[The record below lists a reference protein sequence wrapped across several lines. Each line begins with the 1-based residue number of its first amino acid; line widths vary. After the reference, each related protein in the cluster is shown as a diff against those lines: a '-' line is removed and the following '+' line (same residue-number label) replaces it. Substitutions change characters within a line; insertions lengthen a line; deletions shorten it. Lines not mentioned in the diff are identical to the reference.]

1 MSHLL
6 WKYYY
11 NEDVDKFRHLLTHG
25 GQNTQ
30 PLAKSYGGLG
40 NAQSFGSVTGS
51 PGGFATSPRNFTKNR
66 KASGQHGNSS
76 GAKGP
81 SLALGKAEVNSRDHA
96 GLTLLHRAA
105 SSSSNN
111 STSFALA
118 LLEHP
123 AIDVYAQD
131 TENGW
136 TALHRA
142 LYFGNITLARA
153 IIEKDSNDLKSQVG
167 SALQRGAASVI
178 KVKDHEGNSPFD
190 VYNATIARRS
200 LTYGSEHGESDIESE
215 DAEPMAAGST
225 LEGSPSTLDGDEVF
239 AWGSSR
245 NHGLGFRDQDDR
257 QHPEKI
263 ILKRPDHLLFRF
275 YREYLEFVEGKD
287 EAFHQPPTHPKSV
300 SELPT
305 MIINRPIMIQD
316 VALSKLHSAILTTD
330 PESNLYMCGFG
341 PGGRLGTGDE
351 TTRFSYV
358 PIDEG
363 ALAGKKVNKIALGQ
377 NHSLAVT
384 SEGCLISWGTNT
396 YGQLGYTLP
405 RPAVKDEE
413 PICSTPRQIFGP
425 LKREMIVGIAASAV
439 HSVAHT
445 STSLFTWGRNDGQL
459 GLMDSDSRSLEMQP
473 IPRKVA
479 ASLFKA
485 PISMVSA
492 INYATIVLL
501 ANHTVC
507 VFTNYGYNI
516 VKFPLFEGFTN
527 YHLKTNAL
535 TTRYDS
541 TTNHISH
548 VTAGGDTIGAVSSR
562 GDLFTLTV
570 RSIPT
575 NSATSTTNP
584 TKIKDS
590 LSQPERVWSLRK
602 GNWDGIKS
610 VAITENDSVIVCT
623 QAGAVWRRIK
633 RANVKDSFTGAVSKT
648 NRKDFKFERIPGL
661 TKVVSV
667 RSTTFGV
674 YAAIRKDCDVTRTQI
689 LIDDQ
694 SLWKDLAPLLSVGDL
709 QATEAHDDKVDTDTP
724 RFWAPSL
731 PKELFEPLKR
741 TVLTSPDLETDVA
754 RHLLSRGLD
763 DNYDLKIGTTIS
775 DIRIPIH
782 GFVCSRSPVLRG
794 LITKFRRTGN
804 ASIPDVLIIQ
814 QNGSPTG
821 QTKVEASDNKSQIIF
836 QGIDFITLINLAAYL
851 YTDTVIDV
859 WHFTRHS
866 PKMAFRYRQVRVEL
880 MKIAGQLNLSKL
892 ESAVRL
898 MSEPDRRMD
907 IDMMLALRDSHFF
920 DDGDI
925 IVELDG
931 SERVVHSALMCQRC
945 PFFEGLFNGRA
956 GGQWLAGRRKDNSEA
971 VRIDLKHIE
980 PETFDLVLRYL
991 YSDVGCELFDDV
1003 VAADIDEFSEL
1014 VLDVLAVSD
1023 ELMLDRLSQICQH
1036 VIGRFGEYYLVPT
1049 QHQVL
1054 YTRLTSLVGTRNVC
1068 NLLNAIAPCAVTTFK
1083 DNALEYLCLQLESML
1098 ENHLLDDLD
1107 GDLLQELDE
1116 VVRANQLN
1124 CLPFAK
1130 SGRAEMLLHDR
1141 HPYLAGEIHEERQRR
1156 LRDVNFRSNQN
1167 EEGRSSSSYR
1177 ARDGSFDDLNC
1188 GSPSQDKVR
1197 RKLKPP
1203 RNAPFSPSIRP
1214 KDSMVDLMFDMDDDD
1229 LLAARSPIIRSTNLE
1244 PAGTDVMD
1252 PTIGKTSWDAVEHRP
1267 HPEDENRESPSGM
1280 GTRTSKGGSVSGSKT
1295 WSSPALPSSK
1305 LNMREIMAQASSSRT
1320 SVLTQSISAQKA
1332 KDDAI
1337 GKQAR
1342 AKTSQKERKKQQQSV
1357 QKKMSQ
1363 PQISL
1368 HKSEEKAAS
1377 PWQVAGLGQRTSL
1390 NDVLSQSKPS
1400 SSASAAKSLGSPV
1413 MAHAPRR
1420 TASPDTRFAGQ
1431 NRNMAHSSLKKD
1443 RSEPGSS
1450 SRRIPESAKS
1460 SPIVPHPRSYTT
1472 PVAKA
1477 EPSLQLSMSDIIG
1490 QQTREQEVIKEA
1502 VAKRSLQEIQQEQA
1516 FQEWWDQESRRTQ
1529 EEEAARAQN
1538 AASKGSQIRGLR
1550 GKGSARGRGDRGR
1563 GASSQGRGRGRGQE
1577 RTANT
1582 PS

>member
-11 NEDVDKFRHLLTHG
+11 DEDFDKFRQLLTHG

-30 PLAKSYGGLG
+30 PFVKSYGGLG
-40 NAQSFGSVTGS
+40 NTQSLGSVTGS
-51 PGGFATSPRNFTKNR
+51 PSGFATSPRNITKNR
-66 KASGQHGNSS
+66 KASGQYGNAS

-81 SLALGKAEVNSRDHA
+81 SAVLGKAEVNSRDHA
-96 GLTLLHRAA
+96 GLTILHRAA
-105 SSSSNN
+105 SSSSDN

-142 LYFGNITLARA
+142 LYFGNVTLARA
-153 IIEKDSNDLKSQVG
+153 IIEKDNNDSKSQVG
-167 SALQRGAASVI
+167 SAVQRGASCII

-200 LTYGSEHGESDIESE
+200 LTCGSEHDESDTESG
-215 DAEPMAAGST
+215 DVEPTPADSI
-225 LEGSPSTLDGDEVF
+225 LQGSPSPPYGDEVF

-275 YREYLEFVEGKD
+275 YREYLDSFEGKD
-287 EAFHQPPTHPKSV
+287 EPFHQSSTYPKSV

-305 MIINRPIMIQD
+305 MVTNRPIMIQD

-330 PESNLYMCGFG
+330 PESNLYICGFG

-384 SEGCLISWGTNT
+384 SDGSLISWGTNT
-396 YGQLGYTLP
+396 HGQLGYTLP
-405 RPAVKDEE
+405 RPALKDEE

-425 LKREMIVGIAASAV
+425 LKREAIVGIAASAV

-445 STSLFTWGRNDGQL
+445 STCLFTWGKNDGQL

-485 PISMVSA
+485 PIAMVSA
-492 INYATIVLL
+492 INFATIVLL

-562 GDLFTLTV
+562 GDLFILTV

-602 GNWDGIKS
+602 GHWDGVKS

-623 QAGAVWRRIK
+623 QAGAVWRRVK
-633 RANVKDSFTGAVSKT
+633 RANVKDSFTGAVGKT
-648 NRKDFKFERIPGL
+648 NRKDFKFQRIPGL
-661 TKVVSV
+661 TKVASV

-689 LIDDQ
+689 LVDDQ
-694 SLWKDLAPLLSVGDL
+694 TLWKDLASLLSIGDL
-709 QATEAHDDKVDTDTP
+709 QATEAPDDEVDTDTP

-731 PKELFEPLKR
+731 PKDLFEPLKR
-741 TVLTSPDLETDVA
+741 SVLTSPDLEADVA
-754 RHLLSRGLD
+754 RHLRSQGLD
-763 DNYDLKIGTTIS
+763 DNYDMEIGTTNS
-775 DIRIPIH
+775 DIRIPVH
-782 GFVCSRSPVLRG
+782 GFMLSRSPVLRG
-794 LITKFRRTGN
+794 LMAKFRRTGI

-814 QNGSPTG
+814 QNRSPNG
-821 QTKVEASDNKSQIIF
+821 QSQVEATDKKSQIIF
-836 QGIDFITLINLAAYL
+836 QGIDFITLINVAAYL

-880 MKIAGQLNLSKL
+880 MKIAGQLKLSKL

-907 IDMMLALRDSHFF
+907 TDMKLALRESQFF
-920 DDGDI
+920 DDGDT

-956 GGQWLAGRRKDNSEA
+956 GGQWLAGRRQESSEA

-980 PETFDLVLRYL
+980 PKTFDLVLQYL
-991 YSDVGCELFDDV
+991 YSDVGSELFDDV
-1003 VAADIDEFSEL
+1003 IAADIDEFSEL

-1036 VIGRFGEYYLVPT
+1036 VIGRF
-1049 QHQVL
+1049 
-1054 YTRLTSLVGTRNVC
+1054 VGTRNVC
-1068 NLLNAIAPCAVTTFK
+1068 NLLNAIAPCAVTKFK
-1083 DNALEYLCLQLESML
+1083 DTALEYLCLQLESML
-1098 ENHLLDDLD
+1098 ENNLLDELD
-1107 GDLLQELDE
+1107 GDLLLELDD

-1124 CLPFAK
+1124 CLPYAK
-1130 SGRAEMLLHDR
+1130 SGRAELLLHDR
-1141 HPYLAGEIHEERQRR
+1141 HPELAEDIHEERQRR
-1156 LRDVNFRSNQN
+1156 LRDMTFRINHNDES
-1167 EEGRSSSSYR
+1167 RSSSSYR
-1177 ARDGSFDDLNC
+1177 ARVGSVDDLHS
-1188 GSPSQDKVR
+1188 GSPSQDKSR
-1197 RKLKPP
+1197 RKSKTP
-1203 RNAPFSPSIRP
+1203 RNTPFSPSIRP
-1214 KDSMVDLMFDMDDDD
+1214 KDLTVDLMFDMDDDD
-1229 LLAARSPIIRSTNLE
+1229 VLAARSPIMHSNNLE
-1244 PAGTDVMD
+1244 PARPNGMD
-1252 PTIGKTSWDAVEHRP
+1252 STVRKISWDEIEHRSRP
-1267 HPEDENRESPSGM
+1267 DHDYRPSSSGLGIESS
-1280 GTRTSKGGSVSGSKT
+1280 TEGSVFGSKT
-1295 WSSPALPSSK
+1295 WSSPALPLSK

-1332 KDDAI
+1332 KEDAI
-1337 GKQAR
+1337 SKQAR
-1342 AKTSQKERKKQQQSV
+1342 VKTSQRERKKQQQSI
-1357 QKKMSQ
+1357 QQSMRQ

-1377 PWQVAGLGQRTSL
+1377 PWQVAGVGPKTSL
-1390 NDVLSQSKPS
+1390 KDVLIQSKPS
-1400 SSASAAKSLGSPV
+1400 SPASAAKSLGSPV
-1413 MAHAPRR
+1413 MPHASRR

-1431 NRNMAHSSLKKD
+1431 NRSVAKITSKNGQS
-1443 RSEPGSS
+1443 RPGSS
-1450 SRRIPESAKS
+1450 SRQTPESAKS
-1460 SPIVPHPRSYTT
+1460 SPIIPHSKSYLT
-1472 PVAKA
+1472 PIGQA

-1490 QQTREQEVIKEA
+1490 QQRREQEIIKEA
-1502 VAKRSLQEIQQEQA
+1502 VAKRSLQEIQEEQA

-1529 EEEAARAQN
+1529 EEEAARAKN
-1538 AASKGSQIRGLR
+1538 ATSKSSKGSGAR
-1550 GKGSARGRGDRGR
+1550 GKGSARARGSRGRGD
-1563 GASSQGRGRGRGQE
+1563 SSQVRGRGRGLE
-1577 RTANT
+1577 KAAHA
-1582 PS
+1582 SL